1 METIRIFAAPHK
13 ALRKTMSAFLV
24 LAGQTNFKNEK
35 AVEKLKNTGNEM
47 FFLLTSHAETEDKI
61 VLNALEMKL
70 PGASEHDKND
80 HVKIHK
86 LQHKLEVQLNG
97 LNTSVSENEAHDFYL
112 GFASFFSL
120 YLEHIDEEEKV
131 TQKLIWEN
139 FSTEE
144 QLAIRTSIVAKM
156 KPETYAI
163 WLRHIIPAQN
173 ETENLMMLGAIL
185 RNMLSE
191 NFETLLENLERNMS
205 EEDFLSLKIRAFEL
219 SNQN

>member
-70 PGASEHDKND
+70 PGASEHDKKD
-80 HVKIHK
+80 HVMIHK
-86 LQHKLEVQLNG
+86 LQHELEVQLSR

>member
-1 METIRIFAAPHK
+1 METIRIFSAPHK
-13 ALRKTMSAFLV
+13 EIRKTMSAFLV

-35 AVEKLKNTGNEM
+35 AIEKLKFAGNEM

-80 HVKIHK
+80 HVKIHQ
-86 LQHKLEVQLNG
+86 LQHKLEVQLNR
-97 LNTSVSENEAHDFYL
+97 LSTSVTENEAHEFYL
-112 GFASFFSL
+112 KFASFFSL
-120 YLEHIDEEEKV
+120 YLEHIDEEETV

-144 QLAIRTSIVAKM
+144 QMAIRTSIVAKM

-163 WLRHIIPAQN
+163 WLKHIIPAQN
-173 ETENLMMLGAIL
+173 ETENLAMLGAVL

-191 NFETLLENLERNMS
+191 NFEALLKVLEQNMS
-205 EEDFLSLKIRAFEL
+205 EEDFSSLKLRVFEL
-219 SNQN
+219 NNQN

>member
-1 METIRIFAAPHK
+1 METIRIFSAPHK
-13 ALRKTMSAFLV
+13 ALRKTMAAFLV

-35 AVEKLKNTGNEM
+35 AVEKLKVAGNEM
-47 FFLLTSHAETEDKI
+47 FFLLTSHAETEDRI
-61 VLNALEMKL
+61 ILNALEEKL

-80 HVKIHK
+80 HIKIHQ
-86 LQHKLEVQLNG
+86 LQHKLEVQLNR

-112 GFASFFSL
+112 GFATFFSF

-139 FSTEE
+139 FLPEE
-144 QLAIRTSIVAKM
+144 QMAIRISIVAKM

-163 WLRHIIPAQN
+163 WLKHIIPAQN

-191 NFETLLENLERNMS
+191 NFEALLDNLEQNMP
-205 EEDFLSLKIRAFEL
+205 EEDFSSLKIRVFEL

>member
-80 HVKIHK
+80 HIKIHE
-86 LQHKLEVQLNG
+86 LQHKLEVQLNR

-120 YLEHIDEEEKV
+120 YLEHIDEEETV

-205 EEDFLSLKIRAFEL
+205 EEDFLNIKIRAFEL

>member
-1 METIRIFAAPHK
+1 METIRIFSAPHK
-13 ALRKTMSAFLV
+13 ALRKTMAAFLV
-24 LAGQTNFKNEK
+24 LAGQTNYKSEK
-35 AVEKLKNTGNEM
+35 AIEKLKIAGNEM

-61 VLNALEMKL
+61 VLNALETKL

-80 HVKIHK
+80 HTKIHE
-86 LQHKLEVQLNG
+86 LQHKLEVQLNR

-112 GFASFFSL
+112 GFATFFSI
-120 YLEHIDEEEKV
+120 YLNHIDEEETV

-173 ETENLMMLGAIL
+173 ETENRMMLGAIL

-191 NFETLLENLERNMS
+191 NFESLLKILEQNMPA
-205 EEDFLSLKIRAFEL
+205 EDFSSLKSRAFEL